1 MADFL
6 RPQAPLKPPDG
17 MPLTYAEFIDVK
29 GEWLDD
35 VLDGIQQAQSSIDSE
50 ITDIQSQI
58 SALGKTIKIKGR
70 VNTVNDLP
78 ATASEGDMYFVG
90 ATTAENF
97 EEYVYTEQGR
107 WEHLGSINDID
118 LSDYVTKS
126 FLSNQLSGYAKK
138 SDIPTVPTNYL
149 TGGSQTSKSTA
160 DGGKNVYTFTKS
172 DGTTSTLEVL
182 NGSKGSQGIQG
193 PKGDTGDTGPQGEQG
208 PKGDTGATGP
218 QGPKGDTGATGPP
231 GTTVY
236 SNMSGKPSINGTE
249 LNGNLNSSQ
258 LGLCDAN
265 DPKLLLT
272 SILANSLDSYGITAG
287 NLKNTLDSN
296 GDYHKTLSSV
306 DLSTLDWP
314 EPNALGK
321 FIVDFRAYIPSPK
334 TNGYKGYCSK
344 YDVVNVL
351 YSQMPDK
358 SILISSIN
366 VSGTSRICL
375 YDKSYTTAESLK
387 ASLKGVIL
395 NYELPTPVTVKPKLT
410 ITETP
415 I

>member
-1 MADFL
+1 MA
-6 RPQAPLKPPDG
+6 
-17 MPLTYAEFIDVK
+17 
-29 GEWLDD
+29 
-35 VLDGIQQAQSSIDSE
+35 
-50 ITDIQSQI
+50 
-58 SALGKTIKIKGR
+58 
-70 VNTVNDLP
+70 
-78 ATASEGDMYFVG
+78 
-90 ATTAENF
+90 
-97 EEYVYTEQGR
+97 
-107 WEHLGSINDID
+107 
-118 LSDYVTKS
+118 KS
-126 FLSNQLSGYAKK
+126 YIETQ
-138 SDIPTVPTNYL
+138 
-149 TGGSQTSKSTA
+149 
-160 DGGKNVYTFTKS
+160 YTFTPSGDFPVVNAEDVWYGDDSLDDIVQNLEDVDEAQSLKITNLEQS
-172 DGTTSTLEVL
+172 DTALDARVTALEEGGGGGGNYPDLSNKPSINGVTLVGNLTDTDLHIVGE
-182 NGSKGSQGIQG
+182 QG
-193 PKGDTGDTGPQGEQG
+193 PKGDTGA
-208 PKGDTGATGP
+208 TGATGP

-236 SNMSGKPSINGTE
+236 SNLSGKPSINGTE

-387 ASLKGVIL
+387 AALKGVIL